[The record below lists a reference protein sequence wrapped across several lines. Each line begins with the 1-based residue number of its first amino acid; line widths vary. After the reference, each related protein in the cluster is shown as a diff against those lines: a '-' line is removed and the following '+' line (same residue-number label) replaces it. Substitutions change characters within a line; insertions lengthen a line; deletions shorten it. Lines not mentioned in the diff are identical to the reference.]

1 MWVYQKT
8 ESALWTV
15 GYYDPKGQWH
25 SESDHDDPEKAAA
38 RCSYLNG
45 LPEGPYKEAVLASG
59 AANEITFSLKIPDK
73 ASKLME
79 LAADLGEALK
89 KFREDTP

>member
-8 ESALWTV
+8 ESSLWTV
-15 GYYDPKGQWH
+15 GFYDPKGQWH
-25 SESDHDDPEKAAA
+25 SESDHDDPEKAAL
-38 RCSYLNG
+38 RVRWLNG
-45 LPEGPYKEAVLASG
+45 QASDDIN
-59 AANEITFSLKIPDK
+59 ALRETLKDPTEITFSLKIPDK

-79 LAADLGEALK
+79 LAADLGDALK